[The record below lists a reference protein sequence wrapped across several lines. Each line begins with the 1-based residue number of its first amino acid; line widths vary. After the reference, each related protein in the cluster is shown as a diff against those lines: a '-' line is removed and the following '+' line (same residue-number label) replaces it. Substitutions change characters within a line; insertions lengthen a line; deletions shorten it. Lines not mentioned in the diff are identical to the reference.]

1 MANYDSTHTGAQIDE
16 GVDIALSFN
25 HSPIEIDTAVDIVD
39 NITSSPASI
48 DNAVD
53 YVSDLEGVG
62 VDASSIAS
70 GLGFIG
76 RFTNTPEDIDATVD
90 KFETVNSQPSQIDD
104 TVDLINT
111 NSASIGQVL
120 TADGM
125 GGCSWANA
133 PGDIHLYHHTIV
145 FTKVDQWRHRW
156 SIEWIDTVNNS
167 STSATTALFYLSAYY
182 RNANVPHI
190 ATGLIWDNQGASSF
204 VQGFYFDT
212 STGEYVLVGDE
223 GANNS
228 ISYPDFTGWNFY
240 QNTVAIL

>member
-62 VDASSIAS
+62 IDASSIAS

-104 TVDLINT
+104 TVDLIVN
-111 NSASIGQVL
+111 NSASNYDLLV
-120 TADGM
+120 ADGQ
-125 GGCSWANA
+125 GSCSWGSVSSLIPHIYQNFSTLTRANN
-133 PGDIHLYHHTIV
+133 GYERIEIKWTKISSGNTLSIFKTYLHHFSSLNAVLPATGVIDNNGSE
-145 FTKVDQWRHRW
+145 FKVDGIYYDITTQTFHA
-156 SIEWIDTVNNS
+156 INN
-167 STSATTALFYLSAYY
+167 
-182 RNANVPHI
+182 
-190 ATGLIWDNQGASSF
+190 TGLILNDIVINIDSF
-204 VQGFYFDT
+204 IYNV
-212 STGEYVLVGDE
+212 
-223 GANNS
+223 
-228 ISYPDFTGWNFY
+228 Y
-240 QNTVAIL
+240 QLPLWL